1 MALELKYKKQKSVNV
16 QELFKFIDYF
26 IDISE
31 DDYISYNGEHEFEYT
46 DTFLS
51 FIQMLFDVDMVDDY
65 EHLIGVITNSSINK
79 YERCELFSHWIKEMN
94 RVLSR
99 PCEMKKTDKDFLK
112 RSFFTVIK
120 LEDIFPGSWG
130 IDVETGTWLKLLKRT
145 KELYESG
152 EL

>member
-1 MALELKYKKQKSVNV
+1 MALELKYKKQKSVDV
-16 QELFKFIDYF
+16 QELFKFIDYLT
-26 IDISE
+26 DIAE
-31 DDYISYNGEHEFEYT
+31 DDYIRYNGEHEFEYT
-46 DTFLS
+46 DTFLGL
-51 FIQMLFDVDMVDDY
+51 IQMLFDTDMVDNY
-65 EHLIGVITNSSINK
+65 EHLIGVITNNSKDK
-79 YERCELFSHWIKEMN
+79 YERCDLFSNWIKEMN

-112 RSFFTVIK
+112 QSFFTVIK